1 MVAHSRIDRG
11 QRDAR
16 EDADMPDDAL
26 TRPPSRPSIGFGARP
41 ALLIIDFVN
50 GFLYRPQSVGGN
62 IADAVRRTRPLL
74 EAARGAGAPII
85 HTRIVYAEDGSDAG
99 VWCMKSPR
107 LLKLTETAEAS
118 QITASLAPIAGEKIV
133 RKTQPSAFFGTDL
146 AAHLIG
152 KGVDTLV
159 IAGCT
164 TSGCVRATVVDAISH
179 NFRPM
184 LAVDCIGDRATG
196 SHEASL
202 HEMGQK
208 YADLLPS
215 DAVIAK
221 LSRLSVA
228 S

>member
-1 MVAHSRIDRG
+1 M
-11 QRDAR
+11 RDVQIR
-16 EDADMPDDAL
+16 HEPNGL
-26 TRPPSRPSIGFGARP
+26 IGFGERP
-41 ALLIIDFVN
+41 ALLIVDFVN
-50 GFLYRPQSVGGN
+50 GFLYQPQSVGGN
-62 IADAVRRTRPLL
+62 IADAMRRTRPLL
-74 EAARGAGAPII
+74 EAARGAGVPVV

-99 VWCMKSPR
+99 LWCLKSPR
-107 LLKLTETAEAS
+107 LRRLTETAEAS
-118 QITASLAPIAGEKIV
+118 QITASLAPVAGEKVV

-146 AAHLIG
+146 TAHLIRLG
-152 KGVDTLV
+152 IDTLIV
-159 IAGCT
+159 AGCT
-164 TSGCVRATVVDAISH
+164 TSGCIRATVVDAISH

-208 YADLLPS
+208 YADLMPR

-221 LSRLSVA
+221 LSRLAVA

>member
-1 MVAHSRIDRG
+1 M
-11 QRDAR
+11 R
-16 EDADMPDDAL
+16 ELAQL
-26 TRPPSRPSIGFGARP
+26 RPEAGRPIGFGERP

-50 GFLYRPQSVGGN
+50 GFLYRPQAVGGN

-74 EAARGAGAPII
+74 EAARCAGAPVV

-99 VWCMKSPR
+99 VWCLKSPR
-107 LLKLTETAEAS
+107 LLKLTESAEAS
-118 QITASLAPIAGEKIV
+118 QITASLAPVAGEKVV

-146 AAHLIG
+146 TAHLVG
-152 KGVDTLV
+152 KGVDTIIV
-159 IAGCT
+159 AGCT

-184 LAVDCIGDRATG
+184 LAVDCVGDRASG

-208 YADLLPS
+208 YADLMPS

>member
-1 MVAHSRIDRG
+1 M
-11 QRDAR
+11 RDAVH
-16 EDADMPDDAL
+16 A
-26 TRPPSRPSIGFGARP
+26 RPETAKPIGFGARP

-50 GFLYRPQSVGGN
+50 GFLYRPQAVGGN
-62 IADAVRRTRPLL
+62 IADAARRTRPLL
-74 EAARGAGAPII
+74 EAARAAGAPIV

-99 VWCMKSPR
+99 VWCLKSPR

-118 QITASLAPIAGEKIV
+118 QITASLSPVAGEKVV

-152 KGVDTLV
+152 KRVDTLIV
-159 IAGCT
+159 AGCT

-184 LAVDCIGDRATG
+184 LAVDCIGDRASG

-208 YADLLPS
+208 YADLMPS
-215 DAVIAK
+215 EAVIGK
-221 LSRLSVA
+221 LTRLSVA